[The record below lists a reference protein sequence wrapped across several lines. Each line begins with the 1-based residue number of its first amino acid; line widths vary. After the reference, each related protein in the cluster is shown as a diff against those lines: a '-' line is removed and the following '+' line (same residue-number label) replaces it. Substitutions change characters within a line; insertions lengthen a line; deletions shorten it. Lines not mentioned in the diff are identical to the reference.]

1 MRHRSR
7 RPLFDTLARPRL
19 AVGLAALC
27 VGGAGAALVV
37 STSADEHTADAPRAR
52 ETARTSGSTEPV
64 DLPTRT
70 KSPSR
75 GGPRHATPT
84 APPSAP
90 APTTATETPE
100 ERPTPPEDASVRV
113 RATVRDTT
121 PTPRVPSPP
130 TPSRTP
136 SATPP
141 DTTAPDTSIQ
151 TVATTGPG
159 AVFRLG
165 SDGAATY
172 RCSVDGG
179 AFTLCAPA
187 VTLTDLTPGWHTLAA
202 QAVDPAGNADPTP
215 AQTRW
220 HANGA
225 LP

>member
-1 MRHRSR
+1 
-7 RPLFDTLARPRL
+7 
-19 AVGLAALC
+19 
-27 VGGAGAALVV
+27 VV
-37 STSADEHTADAPRAR
+37 STSADEHTAEAPRAR
-52 ETARTSGSTEPV
+52 ETARTSGSTEPA
-64 DLPTRT
+64 DIAPTRT
-70 KSPSR
+70 QSPSR
-75 GGPRHATPT
+75 GGGRHHAKPAT
-84 APPSAP
+84 PSAP
-90 APTTATETPE
+90 APTTATETPDV
-100 ERPTPPEDASVRV
+100 RPTPTEAASVRV
-113 RATVRDTT
+113 PTVPDT
-121 PTPRVPSPP
+121 PTSRVPSPP

-165 SDGAATY
+165 SDGTATY

-202 QAVDPAGNADPTP
+202 QAVDSAGNADPTP

-220 HANGA
+220 HATGV